1 MCDDVVD
8 IMKRA
13 FTLIELLV
21 VIAIIAILAA
31 ILFPVFAQ
39 AKAAAK
45 KTSALSNMKQTA
57 LGVLM
62 YGGDFDDMAVPHY
75 GSGTPSDPNQYH
87 NTDTWVGRVSPYV
100 KNRPLFFDPT
110 TAEPKED
117 AKIGTTPYFC
127 DKYFDTCT
135 GGGAYYYTWQ
145 WVTNLSLNSSGF
157 AYGGNG
163 TCDAPNEFQF
173 IRSLTS
179 IDGVAERIMVAPTA
193 YGTLPFS
200 WMYFRA
206 WESAWPTID
215 AYEDGF
221 NWYALNWDARKR
233 WGTRFSGAY
242 ADGHAGK
249 FGREK
254 FVAWSYTNPAL
265 IEASTT
271 AQYCQKRVDKNLDK
285 FWGKSWSGD

>member
-1 MCDDVVD
+1 
-8 IMKRA
+8 MKKA

-39 AKAAAK
+39 AKVAAK

-62 YGGDFDDMAVPHY
+62 YATDVDDMAVPHY
-75 GSGTPSDPNQYH
+75 GTGTATDPNQYH
-87 NTDTWVGRVSPYV
+87 NTDTWVGRVTPYV
-100 KNRPLFFDPT
+100 KNRPIFFDPT
-110 TAEPKED
+110 TGEPRED
-117 AKIGTTPYFC
+117 ARIGTTPYYC
-127 DKYFDTCT
+127 DKYYDTCV
-135 GGGAYYYTWQ
+135 GGGTYYYTWQ

-157 AYGGNG
+157 SYGGSG
-163 TCDAPNEFQF
+163 TCGSPSEYQSL
-173 IRSLTS
+173 RSLTA
-179 IDGVAERIMVAPTA
+179 IEGVAERIMIAPTA

-206 WESAWPTID
+206 WESAWPNID
-215 AYEDGF
+215 QYEDGF
-221 NWYALNWDARKR
+221 SWYALNWDARRR

-249 FGREK
+249 YGREI
-254 FVAWSYTNPAL
+254 FLAYSYLDPSL

-271 AQYCQKRVDKNLDK
+271 AQYCQKRIDKGLDK

>member
-1 MCDDVVD
+1 
-8 IMKRA
+8 MKKA

-39 AKAAAK
+39 AKTAAK

-62 YGGDFDDMAVPHY
+62 YGGDFDDMAVIHY
-75 GSGTPSDPNQYH
+75 GTGTATDPNPYH
-87 NTDTWVGRVSPYV
+87 NTDTWVGRVTPYV
-100 KNRPLFFDPT
+100 KNRPIFFDTT

-117 AKIGTTPYFC
+117 AKIGSTPYYC
-127 DKYFDTCT
+127 DKYYDNCT
-135 GGGAYYYTWQ
+135 GGGSYYYTWQ
-145 WVTNLSLNSSGF
+145 WVTNLSINSSGF
-157 AYGGNG
+157 SYGGSG
-163 TCDAPNEFQF
+163 TCASPSEYLSP
-173 IRSLTS
+173 RSLTAIES
-179 IDGVAERIMVAPTA
+179 VSDRLMVAPTQ

-206 WESAWPTID
+206 WEGAWPYID
-215 AYEDGF
+215 QYVDGF
-221 NWYALNWDARKR
+221 SWYALNWDARKR

-254 FVAWSYTNPAL
+254 FVGYSSTNPAL
-265 IEASTT
+265 TEASTT
-271 AQYCQKRVDKNLDK
+271 AQYCQKRIDKDIDK
-285 FWGKSWSGD
+285 FWGKSWSAD